1 MSYKFSIETNFV
13 DNTTG
18 KKSTIAMS
26 GDDPAKLG
34 NSLSCFIQASALL
47 VNMSDDELKE
57 TQEMI
62 KKLIAK

>member
-47 VNMSDDELKE
+47 VNMSDDEL
-57 TQEMI
+57 
-62 KKLIAK
+62 